1 MIRGDSFAPGRLG
14 IVTRTLCA
22 EFTQVRE
29 AIGRCSNGLPDNTA
43 LRQVGARLRRVTGVL
58 EMVGAP
64 VQARFLLEFAE
75 IALSGASSDAKAAA
89 VAAGCLGA
97 AVSELGTGTA
107 TTHPLLQELQEER
120 PDSDDAETLL
130 RHGHEAYQRG
140 LLGWLRDGSTGIE
153 SMHQGLARVARLRP
167 APHRSLWRLAAIFIE
182 CLRLSIIP
190 GDVSTKKLCARIE
203 QQLRRLRSGS
213 LAGDAPLLCD
223 ILALI
228 AMPPTGSARLR
239 EVIVPFGLGSLL
251 SITAEQ
257 LAAGAIPAPGRGEL
271 REALRAGKSA
281 WAEFCEGRSEALA
294 EFREQITRAAQNTHS
309 LGNVQGLLQAICACA
324 STPRSP
330 AMAGWTVEIAGALLA
345 AENASELSRIGPSIA
360 AGIEAL
366 TTRLSAEPHAADGM
380 VVSPMFWLSDST
392 APAAHEVLARIKHA
406 EQVLAEFL
414 VDRSKAGE
422 LHALG
427 LSLSACSAVL
437 RMLGL
442 DRAADLAIKIHG
454 QVTELAQPDL
464 PLTEERTWRA
474 AEAICSLELYC
485 RTLVER
491 CGNADFQRLDLL
503 GLRDTEAPITGAG
516 VPKRKE
522 LPFANAPAEGE
533 SQAPPTASVRV
544 ADEADELLAVF
555 IEESDEIVAALSQ
568 HVQRCRET
576 LSDHA
581 ALTEIRRGFHTLK
594 GSSRMIGLT
603 ALSASAWAL
612 EDMLNSW
619 LELHRPTTPA
629 LLDLLVL
636 AQQRFAKWTGA
647 LKRDGCVDADNAE
660 LLAGAA
666 RMKGSDLCALV
677 AATATPAII
686 SDIVEPDIDIGSAAV
701 PAALFAI
708 FQREA
713 AEHHRRLMG
722 QVDNLSKHSEAALDA
737 EFVRPAHTL
746 ASISRAVGL
755 PYLADLA
762 HALEQWLDTL
772 IRQSKH
778 LDEPARVLMHKALAL
793 VGDMLDALRQRQA
806 PSGEIVSQGAAVSG
820 AIVSLVEAMTA
831 KSPTGNAAGGSVV
844 CNTTTDPAPL
854 MPGRP
859 VASPVAAMHGNEG
872 ADAELLSV
880 FVEEGGEC
888 IAAIGAGLRAWR
900 ADPSEREAP
909 QALRRVLHNFKGSA
923 HTAGVMDIGDLVHHL
938 EGRVEALTG
947 APPASEFDDLEHRF
961 DVVAVAIERLRAD
974 LDRRRDVPGNA
985 PPTAVPAGLTST
997 MRPRVQAPPSASG
1010 DSLLRV
1016 RVYMVER
1023 LLNQAGEIS
1032 IARSL
1037 VEAEMAQLKRGFEDL
1052 LGVLTRLREQQHDIE
1067 IQTESQIH
1075 SRLPQRQ
1082 ASTDGF
1088 DPLEL
1093 DRYTR
1098 VQEIARMMA
1107 ESISDSRILHQHLDQ
1122 SIERIGAAL
1131 AEQGRITRQHHQDLM
1146 CVRALA
1152 LRSVA
1157 DRLYRVVRQAA
1168 REVGKDAG
1176 LVIHGEHLEFDR
1188 ALLDQ
1193 LVAPLEHLLRNAV
1206 VHGIESPAVRVRAGK
1221 PEHGK
1226 VVLTVRQAPP
1236 GIVITVSDDGA
1247 GLDPARLR
1255 AKAVEKGLIGQGAPL
1270 SDEEAMH
1277 LIFSPGFSTAEV
1289 VTGLAGRGVGMDAV
1303 LDAITAAGGRIEV
1316 RSEAGAGACFSL
1328 FLPVTHG
1335 IVHAVLV
1342 RAGSALYAIPSA
1354 MFEQV
1359 LEAQAEHREG
1369 NEHRRPFVH
1378 ASREYPAVH
1387 YLPRLLGDSACVT
1400 SVMRQQKLLLLHEG
1414 GAHAAVLV
1422 DEVIGNRE
1430 VIIKGVGPQLSGV
1443 PGILGATALGDG
1455 RSVLILNPV
1464 QLAHRNEAAIAA
1476 QRAADSARA
1485 RAPGAPLVMVVDD
1498 SLTVRKFTERL
1509 LSRYGYEVTTA
1520 RDGMDAMEQMAVSLP
1535 DVILLDIEMPR
1546 MDGFDLAR
1554 KLKQSPRTAHVPLI
1568 MITSRAAEKHRRHA
1582 LGLGVDAF
1590 LGKPYV
1596 EQQLLDQIAGFV
1608 QRPAA

>member
-1 MIRGDSFAPGRLG
+1 MTS
-14 IVTRTLCA
+14 TLSA
-22 EFTQVRE
+22 EFSQARE
-29 AIGRCSNGLPDNTA
+29 AIERCSTGLADDTV
-43 LRQVGARLRRVTGVL
+43 LRQVGARLRRVDGVL

-64 VQARFLLEFAE
+64 MQARFLLELAE

-97 AVSELGTGTA
+97 VASELGTDAA
-107 TTHPLLQELQEER
+107 TTLPPLLQDFQEKQ
-120 PDSDDAETLL
+120 PDSDAETLL
-130 RHGHEAYQRG
+130 RRGHEAYQRG
-140 LLGWLRDGSTGIE
+140 LLGWLRDDYTGIE
-153 SMHQGLARVARLRP
+153 SMHQGLARVARLWP
-167 APHRSLWRLAAIFIE
+167 APRRSLWRLAALFIE
-182 CLRLSIIP
+182 CLRLGIIP

-228 AMPPTGSARLR
+228 AVPPTASARLR
-239 EVIVPFGLGSLL
+239 DAIAPFGLGSLL
-251 SITAEQ
+251 SITSEK
-257 LAAGAIPAPGRGEL
+257 LVAGAIAAPWRGEL
-271 REALRAGKSA
+271 REALRAAKSA
-281 WAEFCEGRSEALA
+281 WEQFCEGQREALA
-294 EFREQITRAAQNTHS
+294 EFREQIARAAQNAYA
-309 LGNVQGLLQAICACA
+309 LGNVQGLLQAIGACA
-324 STPRSP
+324 STPRPP
-330 AMAGWTVEIAGALLA
+330 AMAGWTVEIAAALLA
-345 AENASELSRIGPSIA
+345 AENASELSRVDPSIA
-360 AGIEAL
+360 AGIETL
-366 TTRLSAEPHAADGM
+366 TARLSAEPHAADGM
-380 VVSPMFWLSDST
+380 LVFPMFWLADST
-392 APAAHEVLARIKHA
+392 VPAAHEVLARIKHA
-406 EQVLAEFL
+406 EQVLAEFM
-414 VDRSKAGE
+414 VDRSTAGE

-427 LSLSACSAVL
+427 GSLSACSAVL

-442 DRAADLAIKIHG
+442 DRAADLASKIHG
-454 QVTELAQPDL
+454 QVTELARPDL
-464 PLTEERTWRA
+464 PLTEKPTWRV

-485 RTLVER
+485 QTLIDR
-491 CGNADFQRLDLL
+491 GGDADSPRLDLL
-503 GLRDTEAPITGAG
+503 SLRDTELPIAGAG
-516 VPKRKE
+516 VSKRKE
-522 LPFANAPAEGE
+522 LLSATAPAEGD
-533 SQAPPTASVRV
+533 SQALATASVPV
-544 ADEADELLAVF
+544 VDEAGELLAVF
-555 IEESDEIVAALSQ
+555 IEESNEIVAALAQ
-568 HVQRCRET
+568 HLETCRRKS
-576 LSDHA
+576 SDHV

-594 GSSRMIGLT
+594 GSSRMVGLT

-612 EDMLNSW
+612 EDLLNSW
-619 LELHRPTTPA
+619 LELRKPATPA
-629 LLDLLVL
+629 LLDLLAL
-636 AQQRFAKWTGA
+636 AQRRFAEWTGG
-647 LKRDGCVDADNAE
+647 LKRDGRVNADNAE

-666 RMKGSDLCALV
+666 RMKASDLCAL
-677 AATATPAII
+677 AGATATPATVP
-686 SDIVEPDIDIGSAAV
+686 DVVEPDILIGSAAI
-701 PAALFAI
+701 PATLFVI

-713 AEHHRRLMG
+713 AEHQRRLMD
-722 QVDNLSKHSEAALDA
+722 QVDQLSKHSEAALDA
-737 EFVRPAHTL
+737 EFVLPAHTL
-746 ASISRAVGL
+746 ASISRTVGL

-806 PSGEIVSQGAAVSG
+806 PSGEIVSQGAVVRG
-820 AIVSLVEAMTA
+820 AIVSLVEGMTA
-831 KSPTGNAAGGSVV
+831 KSATGNTAGDSVV
-844 CNTTTDPAPL
+844 CNTATDPASL
-854 MPGRP
+854 TPGQS
-859 VASPVAAMHGNEG
+859 VASPVAAMRENEG
-872 ADAELLSV
+872 AEAELLSV

-888 IAAIGAGLRAWR
+888 VAAIGAGLRAWR

-909 QALRRVLHNFKGSA
+909 QALLRALHNFKGSA
-923 HTAGVMDIGDLVHHL
+923 HTAGITDIGDLVHHI

-947 APPASEFDDLEHRF
+947 RGAPLASEFGDLEHRF
-961 DVVAVAIERLRAD
+961 DLVAVAIERLRAD
-974 LDRRRDVPGNA
+974 LDRRREVAPNA
-985 PPTAVPAGLTST
+985 PPIAVPAGLTST
-997 MRPRVQAPPSASG
+997 TRPRRVKAPPSASG

-1016 RVYMVER
+1016 RVHMVER
-1023 LLNQAGEIS
+1023 LVNQVGEIS
-1032 IARSL
+1032 IGRSL
-1037 VEAEMAQLKRGFEDL
+1037 VEAEMAQLKRGLEDL
-1052 LGVLTRLREQQHDIE
+1052 LGVLTRLREQQHEIE

-1075 SRLPQRQ
+1075 SRLAQRQ
-1082 ASTDGF
+1082 ASTEGF

-1098 VQEIARMMA
+1098 IQEITRMMA
-1107 ESISDSRILHQHLDQ
+1107 ESISDSHILHQHLDET
-1122 SIERIGAAL
+1122 IERMGAAL

-1146 CVRALA
+1146 SVRALA

-1176 LVIHGEHLEFDR
+1176 LVINGEHLEFDR

-1221 PEHGK
+1221 PEHGE
-1226 VVLTVRQAPP
+1226 VVLTVRPASP
-1236 GIVITVSDDGA
+1236 GIVITVADDGA

-1255 AKAVEKGLIGQGAPL
+1255 AKAAEKGMIGQGAPL
-1270 SDEEAMH
+1270 SDEDAMQ
-1277 LIFSPGFSTAEV
+1277 LIFSLGFSTADE

-1303 LDAITAAGGRIEV
+1303 LNAVTGAGGRIEV

-1328 FLPVTHG
+1328 FLPVTHS

-1342 RAGSALYAIPSA
+1342 RAASALYAIPSA

-1359 LEAQAEHREG
+1359 LEAKAEHREG

-1378 ASREYPAVH
+1378 ATREYPAVH
-1387 YLPRLLGDSACVT
+1387 YLPRLLGDSACVV

-1414 GAHAAVLV
+1414 SGHAAVLV

-1464 QLAHRNEAAIAA
+1464 QLAHRSEAAIAA
-1476 QRAADSARA
+1476 PRAADSPGA
-1485 RAPGAPLVMVVDD
+1485 RAPAAPLVMVVDD
-1498 SLTVRKFTERL
+1498 SLTVRKFTQRL
-1509 LSRYGYEVTTA
+1509 LSRHGYEVTTA
-1520 RDGMDAMEQMAVSLP
+1520 RDGMDAMEQMVVSLP

-1546 MDGFDLAR
+1546 MNGFDLTR
-1554 KLKQSPRTAHVPLI
+1554 KLRQSPRTAHVPII

-1582 LGLGVDAF
+1582 LVLGVDAF
-1590 LGKPYV
+1590 LGKPYA